1 MNWLAR
7 LKNVPLAEADATK
20 AMKPLHTLAE
30 TGFVGSVAPNWVV
43 LEKIE
48 SSAAAMNDPVVTA
61 TNDPDRWCY
70 PHSSAMNTAEIE
82 NFMARLSRFSTKG
95 MTIFDA
101 EALAD
106 KLVTR
111 DREQDDRR
119 FCLECR
125 YLAGHGPGSWRCSNW
140 QAAGIAICSRDAQLP
155 ADLVVQL
162 QRCHGFTT

>member
-1 MNWLAR
+1 MNWLVR
-7 LKNVPLAEADATK
+7 LKNIPLAEADATK
-20 AMKPLHTLAE
+20 ATKSGYTLAE
-30 TGFVGSVAPNWVV
+30 KSFVGSVAPTWTASA
-43 LEKIE
+43 KIAT
-48 SSAAAMNDPVVTA
+48 SATAMNDSLVTA
-61 TNDPDRWCY
+61 SNDPDRWCY
-70 PHSSAMNTAEIE
+70 PHSTAMNTAEIE
-82 NFMARLSRFSTKG
+82 TFIARLSRFTTKG
-95 MTIFDA
+95 MAISDC

-140 QAAGIAICSRDAQLP
+140 QAAGIAIRSRDAQLP